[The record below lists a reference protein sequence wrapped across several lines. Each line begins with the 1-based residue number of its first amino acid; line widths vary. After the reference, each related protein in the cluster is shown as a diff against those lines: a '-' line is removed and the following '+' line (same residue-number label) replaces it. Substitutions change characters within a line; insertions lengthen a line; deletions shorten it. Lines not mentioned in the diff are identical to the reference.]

1 MRIVPLLVAALAL
14 PACIIVP
21 PQNVCVV
28 PTPAASGVNTG
39 TTGSPAPGGSASP
52 APAVPASPAPA
63 VVASGGLVV
72 NPPALSLNAFGPAA
86 TPIQAGAGATFRAGN
101 PAIATVDA
109 TGTVTGV
116 ANGTTTITV
125 TANGQSARVAVTVQQ
140 QATTLRVT
148 TSLPGDPRSLPLVAG
163 TPIQLSATATDANGN
178 PIAGVTFRF
187 DPDAGTSATAVTL
200 DANGVTLPAPVLTP
214 IAGTIRA
221 VTPGGQVS
229 TDGDSIRVTA
239 GL

>member
-1 MRIVPLLVAALAL
+1 MNMRFVPLLAAVLVL

-28 PTPAASGVNTG
+28 PTAAPGVNTG
-39 TTGSPAPGGSASP
+39 TTGSPAPGASGSPAASTTTTGGSTTTGGNTTPAASPTPVASPSPVGVASP
-52 APAVPASPAPA
+52 A
-63 VVASGGLVV
+63 VAL
-72 NPPALSLNAFGPAA
+72 
-86 TPIQAGAGATFRAGN
+86 
-101 PAIATVDA
+101 
-109 TGTVTGV
+109 
-116 ANGTTTITV
+116 
-125 TANGQSARVAVTVQQ
+125 
-140 QATTLRVT
+140 ATTLRVT
-148 TSLPGDPRSLPLVAG
+148 TTLPGDPRTLTLVPG
-163 TPIQLSATATDANGN
+163 TPIRLTATATDSNGN

-200 DANGVTLPAPVLTP
+200 DANGVTLPAPTLTP

-229 TDGDSIRVTA
+229 ADVDSIRVTA